1 MSQTSDSPG
10 PIHALPRSTWVLMLA
25 ALGIAASVSRAGLDK
40 MVEVWL
46 GSAEYSHAILIPF
59 IAGFLVW
66 QRKEALERIG
76 FQDSWG
82 GVAVVALGG
91 TLLMLGRLS
100 ALLVVQQYALLIVVY
115 GLVLGLTGW
124 KVVKMLGMPLLL
136 LLFMVP
142 LPQFLMQNFS
152 AQLQLI
158 SSHLGVA
165 LIRLLGIS
173 VYLEGN
179 VIDLGSYKLEVA
191 EACSGLRYLFP
202 LMTIGLILAYFYQAP
217 AWKRA
222 FVFLSS
228 IPITILMNSFRVGA
242 IGVLVEY
249 WGPGMAQGFIHQAE
263 GWVVFMASLGVLLA
277 EISLLSR
284 ISRNRRPW
292 REAMGLGFPQSVASG
307 ARRIVHPLSRPL
319 LASAALL
326 AALAAGLA
334 LMPQRIETAPARAM
348 FSAFPDQIGAWQG
361 HRSTLDREVLDA
373 LKLDDYILTDYSRP
387 GAGPLNFYVAW
398 YNSQIAGESVHSPRS
413 CIPGGGWRISEL
425 GQRELSPLRIYDQPL
440 RVNRAVI
447 EYGTQRQLVYYW
459 FMQRGRVLSNEY
471 LVKWYLF
478 QDAVERHRSDGAL
491 VRFVLPLKAGQ
502 APEEADTELREFIG
516 AVAPQL
522 DAYIPG

>member
-1 MSQTSDSPG
+1 MSQTPDSSS
-10 PIHALPRSTWVLMLA
+10 PIHTLPRSAWVLLLL
-25 ALGIAASVSRAGLDK
+25 ALGIAASASSAGLGK
-40 MVEVWL
+40 MVEAWL

-59 IAGFLVW
+59 ITGFLIW
-66 QRKEALERIG
+66 QRKDVLERIS
-76 FQDSWG
+76 FQGSWG
-82 GVAVVALGG
+82 GLAVVAVGCG
-91 TLLMLGRLS
+91 LLLLGRLS

-115 GLVLGLTGW
+115 GLVLGLAGW
-124 KVVKMLGMPLLL
+124 QVVKLLGMPLLL

-142 LPQFLMQNFS
+142 LPQFLMQSFS

-158 SSHLGVA
+158 SSQLGVA

-222 FVFLSS
+222 FIFFSS
-228 IPITILMNSFRVGA
+228 IPITIFMNSFRVGA
-242 IGVLVEY
+242 IGVLVEF
-249 WGPGMAQGFIHQAE
+249 WGPGMARGFVHQAE
-263 GWVVFMASLGVLLA
+263 GWVVFMASLGVLLL
-277 EISLLSR
+277 EINLLSR
-284 ISRNRRPW
+284 IGRDRRPW
-292 REAMGLGFPQSVASG
+292 RDLMGLGFPEPVPAG
-307 ARRIVHPLSRPL
+307 TRRIVHPLSRPL

-326 AALAAGLA
+326 AVLATGMALVPKRVEAA
-334 LMPQRIETAPARAM
+334 PSRAM

-361 HRSTLDREVLDA
+361 HRTVLDREFLDA
-373 LKLDDYILTDYSRP
+373 LKLDDYIVADYSRP
-387 GAGPLNFYVAW
+387 GAGTVNFYAAW
-398 YNSQIAGESVHSPRS
+398 YNSQAAGESVHSPRS
-413 CIPGGGWRISEL
+413 CIPGGGWRIAEFGQSEL
-425 GQRELSPLRIYDQPL
+425 PALRIYGQPL

-447 EYGTQRQLVYYW
+447 EYGSQRQLVYYW
-459 FMQRGRVLSNEY
+459 FMQRGRILTNEY

-478 QDAVERHRSDGAL
+478 QDSIVQHRSDGAL

-502 APEEADTELREFIG
+502 APQEADAELQAFIG
-516 AVAPQL
+516 AVAPHL